1 MNPLSDSAV
10 ANNKDATP
18 CQVEAAEI
26 FMGEDSDAASRSKG
40 LERLLGLTD
49 DVFAFAITLL
59 VL

>member
-1 MNPLSDSAV
+1 V

-18 CQVEAAEI
+18 CLVEAAEI

-49 DVFAFAITLL
+49 DVFAFAVTKKGG
-59 VL
+59 VRGV